1 MPIGSSDAASSR
13 ASIDLLE
20 TRVVTRPAGK
30 TAPSAGIP
38 EMDSHLADHQQKPVD
53 PSGEAPPQLPGLP
66 PGTSGDRQLARD
78 GPTVASPAPVPAPA
92 LAGTD
97 TGAYSRENSI
107 IHQAATSIA
116 YS

>member
-53 PSGEAPPQLPGLP
+53 PSGEAPPQLPDIP
-66 PGTSGDRQLARD
+66 PGTPGGRQLARD
-78 GPTVASPAPVPAPA
+78 GPAASLDLPIKPPHLHVVCTP
-92 LAGTD
+92 
-97 TGAYSRENSI
+97 
-107 IHQAATSIA
+107 
-116 YS
+116 